1 MADETRRVDVAIVGA
16 GSAGLSALRAARRHT
31 SSVLLIEGGAL
42 GTTCARVGCMP
53 SKLLIAAAE
62 AAYDAREAERFGVH
76 VDAVRV
82 DGEAVM
88 ARVRRERDR
97 FVGFVVRD
105 TEALGH
111 EHLLRGMARFVDPH
125 TLAVGNTKVVAK
137 AIVVA
142 TGSRPQRL
150 PMFDGLGDRLIVNDD
165 VFDWERLP
173 DSVAVFGP
181 GVIGLEL
188 GQALHRLGVRVRM
201 FGKGGAV
208 GPLTDP
214 ELRATAETIF
224 GAEFPLLPD
233 AAVERVAR
241 TPEGAVEVQW
251 RDQGT
256 LQRETFDHVLA
267 ATGRTPNLEGLDLEV
282 TGIELER
289 GVPRVDPYTLQT
301 SVPHIF
307 VAGDAGPERALLHE
321 AADEG
326 RIAGHNAGGFPLV
339 TPGVRR
345 SPLSIV
351 FTDPQMCM
359 VGTPYARLM
368 PDALVGE
375 VSYENQGRARVVGK
389 NRGRL
394 RVYAD
399 PDTGRFL
406 GAEMVGPAAEHIGHL
421 LAWAH
426 QCELTV
432 ARMLDMPFYHPVL
445 EEGLRTALRDL
456 CRQLG
461 DDRCAAY
468 VIGA

>member
-1 MADETRRVDVAIVGA
+1 M
-16 GSAGLSALRAARRHT
+16 LM
-31 SSVLLIEGGAL
+31 IEGGAL

-53 SKLLIAAAE
+53 SKLLIAAGE
-62 AAYDAREAERFGVH
+62 AAHEARAAEQFGVR
-76 VDAVRV
+76 VGSVTV
-82 DGEAVM
+82 DGAAVM
-88 ARVRRERDR
+88 RRVRQERDR

-105 TEALGH
+105 TEALG
-111 EHLLRGMARFVDPH
+111 EPHLLRGTARFVDPH
-125 TLAVGNTKVVAK
+125 TLAVGDVRVVAK

-173 DSVAVFGP
+173 ASVAVFGP
-181 GVIGLEL
+181 GVIGLEI
-188 GQALHRLGVRVRM
+188 GQALHRLGVRIRM
-201 FGKGGAV
+201 FGRGGAV

-214 ELRATAETIF
+214 ELRASAERIF
-224 GAEFPLLPD
+224 GAEFPLHPD
-233 AAVERVAR
+233 AQVERMTR
-241 TPEGAVEVQW
+241 TGDGAVEVQW
-251 RDQGT
+251 RNGAA
-256 LQRETFDHVLA
+256 LERETFEFVLA
-267 ATGRTPNLEGLDLEV
+267 ATGRIPNLDGLGLEA
-282 TGIELER
+282 TGMELDGGGIPRIE
-289 GVPRVDPYTLQT
+289 PYTLQT
-301 SVPHIF
+301 TVPHIF
-307 VAGDAGPERALLHE
+307 VAGDAAPDRPLLHE

-359 VGTPYARLM
+359 VGTPFAKLM

-375 VSYENQGRARVVGK
+375 VSFENQGRARVVGK
-389 NRGRL
+389 NAGRL
-394 RVYAD
+394 RVYGD
-399 PDTGRFL
+399 PDSGKFL

-432 ARMLDMPFYHPVL
+432 PRMLDMPFYHPVL
-445 EEGLRTALRDL
+445 EEGLRTALREV
-456 CRQLG
+456 CRKLG
-461 DDRCAAY
+461 DDRCGAY